1 MSIEV
6 LDIVQFG
13 HNYDMLSVLP
23 KRSMSFRS
31 LGKTE
36 LYPLAKSNLDQA
48 LKILESL
55 DKVFSGPS
63 SISLNGI

>member
-1 MSIEV
+1 MH
-6 LDIVQFG
+6 LQFG
-13 HNYDMLSVLP
+13 HNCDMVSVLP
-23 KRSMSFRS
+23 KGSMSFRS

-36 LYPLAKSNLDQA
+36 FYPLAKSNLDQA

-63 SISLNGI
+63 SNSLNGI